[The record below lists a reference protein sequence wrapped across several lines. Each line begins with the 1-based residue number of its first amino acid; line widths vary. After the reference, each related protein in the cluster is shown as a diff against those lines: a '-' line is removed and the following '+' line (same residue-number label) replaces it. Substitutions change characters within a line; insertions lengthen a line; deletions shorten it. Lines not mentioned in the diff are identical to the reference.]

1 MNDKM
6 GTVFFLESSKNM
18 GGQEWQLLQQM
29 ESLNAQGFTT
39 RLFCNAKGR
48 INSEARARGL
58 SVINLPFRNS
68 GHLPTI
74 RGLRNEI
81 KRQRPLA
88 CICHSGHDA
97 NNLYIAALT
106 LFNRPKIIRSRT
118 YYTNRKPNPLS
129 RFLPIDLVMVPSR
142 FMAEKIREQF
152 PGKQI
157 DVVYPGIAFE
167 KLDREVDLPLES
179 DLEAWLSKEE
189 GDVIIQLGML
199 RAEKGHSIILA
210 ALSELA
216 VCRPTLRYVIAGG
229 GNAAPLQQ
237 EIAKRGLQHKVWI
250 GELASVSAALRRA
263 DILVMPSTKEPLGMA
278 QIEALGLAVPVIIS
292 NEGGLPETVQ
302 NGVTGM
308 IVTEN
313 NPQEWA
319 KAIDFA
325 LSNKD
330 IVQGYAEA
338 GKVDVRA
345 RFGREANTERLIQ
358 IVTDS
363 PLS

>member
-1 MNDKM
+1 M

-29 ESLNAQGFTT
+29 EALNARGFTT
-39 RLFCNAKGR
+39 SLFCSAKGR
-48 INSEARARGL
+48 INGEARARGL

-68 GHLPTI
+68 CHLPTI
-74 RGLRNEI
+74 RGLRIEI

-97 NNLYIAALT
+97 NNLCIAVLT
-106 LFNRPKIIRSRT
+106 LLNRPKIIRSRT

-142 FMAEKIREQF
+142 FMAEKIKPQF

-167 KLDREVDLPLES
+167 KLDREVNLPLVNE
-179 DLEAWLSKEE
+179 LAAWLSQGE

-210 ALSELA
+210 ALSEL
-216 VCRPTLRYVIAGG
+216 VVRRPHLRYIIAGG
-229 GNAAPLQQ
+229 GNAAPLQH
-237 EIAKRGLQHKVWI
+237 EVAERGLQRQVWI
-250 GELASVSAALRRA
+250 GELASVAAVLKRA
-263 DILVMPSTKEPLGMA
+263 DVLVMPSTKEPLGMA

-302 NGVTGM
+302 DGITGM
-308 IVTEN
+308 IVSPNE
-313 NPQEWA
+313 PQAWVR
-319 KAIDFA
+319 AIDFA
-325 LSNKD
+325 LSNKE
-330 IVQGYAEA
+330 IVQAYAEA
-338 GKVDVRA
+338 GKTDVRA
-345 RFGREANTERLIQ
+345 RFGREVNTESLIR
-358 IVTDS
+358 IVTE
-363 PLS
+363 